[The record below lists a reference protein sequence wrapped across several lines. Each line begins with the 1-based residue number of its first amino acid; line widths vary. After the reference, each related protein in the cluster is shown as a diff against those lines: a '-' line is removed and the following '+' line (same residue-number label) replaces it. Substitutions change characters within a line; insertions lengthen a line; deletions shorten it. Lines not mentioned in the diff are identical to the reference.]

1 MKKIAVV
8 FGTRPEAIK
17 YGPVINAL
25 KKDPRFEVF
34 IISTGQ
40 HKEMLDDALAVFD
53 IKPDYNLKV
62 MQPGQ
67 TLAQITSR
75 ITDGLAK
82 LLPQLK
88 PDALTVHGDTGTTL
102 AAALSGFHH
111 HIPVIHIEAGLRS
124 GNVHSPF
131 PEEGNRKLVAQIAS
145 LHLAPT
151 PGNAANLIREGIPEN
166 RIVIT
171 GNTVVDALLW
181 AIEQIPQGDNT
192 LLEALQQDKRKIILA
207 SAHRREAWEKIP
219 DIANAI
225 KAIAERPDVRIVI
238 PMHKNPIVRQ
248 AFQNALTD
256 MNNVDL
262 IEPLNYL
269 DFCRLMNRADIILS
283 DSSGAEEEGPTLGKP
298 TLILRSLTERPEAT
312 HSGSAILVGNSGEQI
327 IHHVFRILDNLSTF
341 KSTNVQTDHYGDGLA
356 TQRVIGAIANFFGL
370 GPAVQPFYCG
380 CEMRTNNYF
389 VTGAA

>member
-1 MKKIAVV
+1 MKKIAVIL
-8 FGTRPEAIK
+8 GTRPEAIK

-25 KKDPRFEVF
+25 KDDKRFEVF

-40 HKEMLDDALAVFD
+40 HKEMLDDALAVFG
-53 IKPDYNLKV
+53 IKPDYNLQV

-75 ITDGLAK
+75 ITDGLAR

-124 GNVHSPF
+124 GNISSPF

-151 PGNAANLIREGIPEN
+151 PGNAANLIREGIAEN

-171 GNTVVDALLW
+171 GNTVVDALHW
-181 AIEQIPQGDNT
+181 AIGQPIPADIG
-192 LLEALQQDKRKIILA
+192 LLGELQQDTRKIILA

-219 DIANAI
+219 EIADAI
-225 KAIAERPDVRIVI
+225 RQIAQRPDVRVVI

-248 AFQNALTD
+248 ALQSALADTD
-256 MNNVDL
+256 NVDL

-312 HSGSAILVGNSGEQI
+312 HSGSAILVGNSGELI
-327 IHHVFRILDNLSTF
+327 IHHVNRILDNLAAF
-341 KSTNVQTDHYGDGLA
+341 KSANIQTDHYGDGLA
-356 TQRVIGAIANFFGL
+356 TQRVIGAMANFFGL

-380 CEMRTNNYF
+380 CEMKPMRYF
-389 VTGAA
+389 INSAA